1 MNYDLLRP
9 FDLEAAKRGEEICLY
24 RNGVTITFL
33 AEAGPDGDHATRW
46 GDGNIHHIK
55 DCDLRM
61 RQLVWVEDHPV
72 YKGDKLWYKTAGLI
86 IADKACG
93 DGWFFSKDGV
103 SIYPKS
109 CTWTKPKPKK
119 TTRTVKFLAWLL
131 PNGHIVNIAEDAAK
145 RLGYK
150 RVPSEDKTVEVEL

>member
-1 MNYDLLRP
+1 MNYNLLRP
-9 FDLEAAKRGEEICLY
+9 FDLEAAKRGEEICWRGGEDL
-24 RNGVTITFL
+24 TFI
-33 AEAGPDGDHATRW
+33 AEAGPDGDHAIR
-46 GDGNIHHIK
+46 GAKGNLQYAESQY
-55 DCDLRM
+55 LRM
-61 RQLVWVEDHPV
+61 KPLAWVEDHPV

-109 CTWTKPKPKK
+109 CTWTKPEPKK